1 MSSSAAGA
9 APKAFIL
16 AAGRGERM
24 RPLTDHT
31 PKPLLTVGGRPL
43 IDYHLRALAQAGIR
57 EVVINLGWLGAQI
70 RDALGDGARYGL
82 SIAYSDEGWP
92 ALETGGGIHR
102 ALPLLGPGP
111 FLVLNGDVYC
121 DYPLAA
127 LRRCAEQLPAQD
139 LAHLLL
145 VPNPEHHPGGDFAMS
160 AQRVVEPAAAL
171 APKLTFSG
179 ISVLRPELFA
189 GCSDGAFGLA
199 PLLRE
204 AAVRQCVGATL
215 HRGLWSDVGTTQR
228 LAVLEAHLAR
238 HH

>member
-1 MSSSAAGA
+1 MSRISSPTI
-9 APKAFIL
+9 PKAFIL

-31 PKPLLTVGGRPL
+31 PKPLLAVGGKSL
-43 IDYHLRALAQAGIR
+43 IEYHLLALAQAGIR

-70 RDALGDGARYGL
+70 RDTLGDGAAYGL

-92 ALETGGGIHR
+92 ALETGGGIHH
-102 ALPLLGPGP
+102 ALPLLGPAP

-121 DYPLAA
+121 DYPLTE
-127 LRRCAEQLPAQD
+127 LRRCAEQLPPQD
-139 LAHLLL
+139 RAHVLL
-145 VPNPEHHPGGDFAMS
+145 VPNPEHHPDGDFAMN

-171 APKLTFSG
+171 SSKFTFSG

-189 GCSDGAFGLA
+189 GRSSGAFGLA
-199 PLLRE
+199 PLLR
-204 AAVRQCVGATL
+204 AAAAQQQVGATL

-228 LAVLEAHLAR
+228 LAALEAHLAR